1 MVEAVVSVVADKLS
15 SYLLQEPSLLY
26 GVREEVCWLERELR
40 QVLCFIPDAV
50 TKQANN
56 ELVTIWIRDI
66 RDVAYDIED
75 VIESFMLEA
84 DNLTPTGS
92 FQLTLTRS
100 NPTACSERS
109 MLMIDC
115 CFPIFGAIISHYR
128 AGRAI
133 IQNLETRI
141 IEISSRKEALGL
153 NELDE
158 TREIRSLQRS
168 RSRSHLSRSPIGLEE
183 DERRILDLLRDGKNL
198 RVIPIIGVTGQ
209 GKTTFAEY
217 IYNNEE
223 VEEMFD
229 VRYWISISRN
239 LKVPELLVEIIREAG
254 GKVRMANLVVQVLK
268 KKLRETLSSQGR
280 YLIVM
285 DDFCHKEAWD
295 IIQAGFPDTGNGS
308 RVIFTTQHVE
318 FARSPDPIIVH
329 HELSFLNS
337 SKSMELFLKKV
348 YPTQN
353 AEALPDD
360 LTLVGESL
368 LEKCEGLPISVVLL
382 GSLLS
387 TMEKTNHKWLEVL
400 YSLNQESKANGS
412 YSCIFPVCFAALP
425 CHLKACF
432 LYICS
437 FSEESEIPARRLMR
451 LWIAEGLM
459 PLGTAKTEVAE
470 AFLEEL
476 AERSMVEVAE
486 RRWDGSIKAIRIRN
500 IFHHFCKV
508 EARNCR
514 FLHFVSSGAA
524 QNKPI
529 SPMIKWARRLALHVF
544 EPESYIDGSTKKWRT
559 PKLRTLIL
567 GSSTDNLSLNGLK
580 FLRVIDVEVANSS
593 VTLPQEIETLIHL
606 RYLRWRA
613 FVDFQRIKNLQRLQ
627 FLHVDFGIENV
638 DNSIGNFRD
647 LRFLQTV
654 KAGSWIGSGL
664 VKLTNLEKLGLNDI
678 KDEHWK
684 ALLDSLGKLHRLC
697 SLTLSACYG
706 GTIPKQAIS
715 IFSCQHSL
723 RRLNLFGRLSDK
735 QLPDAS
741 AFPPNLTKFT
751 LLFSQLSTDPM
762 RTLKELPNLTCVEL
776 HEGSYVGRSMHCQA
790 GGFPQLRYLKVHCL
804 HELQDL
810 KLEKESMPSL
820 TRLCISYCNNL
831 KTLEGWENA
840 PMLSIDD
847 LIIVPKDLEIRILD
861 QLGINENQGAA
872 ISEVSEEDFRDVL
885 NKREEELV
893 RLIQKVNAMK
903 ELPSS
908 SQPVAAEE
916 DLVDIVK
923 ETEEDEE
930 NLLDFEKE
938 REEQL
943 LSQALAAEQDLVDF
957 VKETGE
963 ELERLFQKVNATKG
977 LPSSSQAVASTANLP
992 PP

>member
-1 MVEAVVSVVADKLS
+1 MEEAVVSVVADTLS
-15 SYLLQEPSLLY
+15 IYLLQEPSLLY

-40 QVLCFIPDAV
+40 QVLCSIPDAV
-50 TKQANN
+50 TKKANN
-56 ELVTIWIRDI
+56 ELVAIWIRDI

-75 VIESFMLEA
+75 FVESFMLEA
-84 DNLTPTGS
+84 DNLTPTGG

-100 NPTACSERS
+100 NPSACSERS
-109 MLMIDC
+109 MLMIDR
-115 CFPIFGAIISHYR
+115 CFPIFGAIVSHYR

-141 IEISSRKEALGL
+141 IEISNRKEALGL
-153 NELDE
+153 NGLDE
-158 TREIRSLQRS
+158 SREIRSSSKCESLQRS
-168 RSRSHLSRSPIGLEE
+168 RSRSHLSHSPIGLEK
-183 DERRILDLLRDGKNL
+183 DEGKILELLRDGKNL

-217 IYNNEE
+217 IYHNEE

-229 VRYWISISRN
+229 VRYWISIPRN
-239 LKVPELLVEIIREAG
+239 FKVPELLVEIIRGVG
-254 GKVRMANLVVQVLK
+254 GKVRMGKLVVRVLK

-285 DDFCHKEAWD
+285 DDFIHKEAWD
-295 IIQAGFPDTGNGS
+295 IIQTGFPDAGNGS

-337 SKSMELFLKKV
+337 SKSMELFLKRV

-353 AEALPDD
+353 VEALPDD
-360 LTLVGESL
+360 LTLVGQSL
-368 LEKCEGLPISVVLL
+368 VEKCEGLPISVVLL

-387 TMEKTNHKWLEVL
+387 TIEKTHHKWLEVL
-400 YSLNQESKANGS
+400 CSLNKEPKANGS

-432 LYICS
+432 LYVCS

-451 LWIAEGLM
+451 LWIAEGLV
-459 PLGTAKTEVAE
+459 PPNRGTAKTELAE

-476 AERSMVEVAE
+476 AERSMVEVAV
-486 RRWDGSIKAIRIRN
+486 RRGDGSIKAIRVRN

-508 EARNCR
+508 EARSCR

-524 QNKPI
+524 QSKPI

-580 FLRVIDVEVANSS
+580 FLRVVDVEVANSG
-593 VTLPQEIETLIHL
+593 VMLPQEIETLIHL

-613 FVDFQRIKNLQRLQ
+613 FVDFQRIKNLRRLQ
-627 FLHVDFGIENV
+627 ILHVEFGIDNV

-647 LRFLQTV
+647 LRFLKTI
-654 KAGSWIGSGL
+654 KAGSWIESGL
-664 VKLTNLEKLGLNDI
+664 VKLTNLEKLELDDI

-684 ALLDSLGKLHRLC
+684 ALLGSLGKLHRLR

-723 RRLNLFGRLSDK
+723 RRLKLFGRLSDRR
-735 QLPDAS
+735 LPDAS
-741 AFPPNLTKFT
+741 AFPPNITKLG

-762 RTLKELPNLTCVEL
+762 PTLKELPNLTCVEL
-776 HEGSYVGRSMHCQA
+776 HEGSYAGRRMHCQA

-804 HELQDL
+804 HNLRDW

-820 TRLCISYCNNL
+820 TQLRISNCNNL
-831 KTLEGWENA
+831 KTLEGLENV
-840 PMLSIDD
+840 PTLSIEE
-847 LIIVPKDLEIRILD
+847 LIIMPKDLEIRILD
-861 QLGINENQGAA
+861 QLVINENKGAA
-872 ISEVSEEDFRDVL
+872 ISEVSEEDLHDVL
-885 NKREEELV
+885 NKREEELA
-893 RLIQKVNAMK
+893 RLIEKVNAMK

-908 SQPVAAEE
+908 SQAVAAEE
-916 DLVDIVK
+916 DLVDFVK
-923 ETEEDEE
+923 ETE
-930 NLLDFEKE
+930 
-938 REEQL
+938 
-943 LSQALAAEQDLVDF
+943 
-957 VKETGE
+957 E
-963 ELERLFQKVNATKG
+963 ELERLFQMVNATKE
-977 LPSSSQAVASTANLP
+977 LPSSSQA
-992 PP
+992 